1 MILNIY
7 KPVRWTSFDVVRKI
21 KGITRESK
29 VGHGGT
35 LDPFADGVLI
45 IGTGKDTKRLSELL
59 NTKKSY
65 VAKLALGKGTT
76 TGDPDGDITSETPVP
91 SLDEDIILSV
101 FKNYIGPQLQ
111 IPPMYSAKRV
121 GGKRLYTLARKNIE
135 VKRKPVPI
143 TVYELQLK
151 SWDSDRNII
160 EFKVICSK
168 GTYIRTLGEDI
179 ARSLKTVGHITN
191 LTRTSVGDHSI
202 TQAISIEQFEKQ
214 WKRLKI

>member
-65 VAKLALGKGTT
+65 LAKLALGKGTAT
-76 TGDPDGDITSETPVP
+76 DDPDGDITSEVAVP
-91 SLDEDIILSV
+91 RLVEENIIDV
-101 FKNYIGPQLQ
+101 FKSYTGPQLQ
-111 IPPMYSAKRV
+111 IPPMYSAKRQ

-135 VKRKPVPI
+135 VSRKPVPI
-143 TVYELQLK
+143 TIYELCLQ
-151 SWDSDRNII
+151 SYDSARNSI
-160 EFKVICSK
+160 EFNVICSK
-168 GTYIRTLGEDI
+168 GTYIRTLGADI
-179 ARSLKTVGHITN
+179 ARSLGTEGHLTN
-191 LTRTSVGDHSI
+191 LTRTSVGDYSI
-202 TQAISIEQFEKQ
+202 NQAISIDQFEKQ
-214 WKRLKI
+214 WKHSQI